1 VVTNPLD
8 LPPGYETRVTPDM
21 LNGTNGHVDE
31 YPRFRLTPISSVKR
45 RSVSIVPCG
54 LNIPIGTISIVCGTQ
69 GLGKSLITCYAAAE
83 LTRHG
88 HGVMFIAEEDSIGA
102 VIKPR
107 LEAVQADLTRVYFP
121 EVERHDDLGGI
132 LLPKDTLDLATL
144 AREADIMLMVV
155 DPWTNHLDGDVDKGA
170 VRAALMPIARA
181 ARDGAFSVILVAHP
195 TKRTDGNPL
204 SQIAHASAVS
214 QVARSAFM
222 LAADPENT
230 EAKTTR
236 ENPYRLLCQEKANL
250 TESATTL
257 RFKIETITLPA
268 DNGEPEVTTA
278 RVVSDGTSMLD
289 WAGIRQLETR
299 KASPHGSDTKITRA
313 TEWLR
318 MFLPADGM
326 EKPDVLEAAEDEGFA
341 KRTIERAAG
350 EACHVV
356 HQPPKPAVWI
366 AKTVQFANETPQETH
381 GEVGELG
388 EMETRMDSAVR
399 QYRHKNV
406 TPARAREDGELE
418 PDAPESDPYILPN
431 DDIPF

>member
-1 VVTNPLD
+1 MTDHLD
-8 LPPGYETRVTPDM
+8 FPAGYESLVTTEQ
-21 LNGTNGHVDE
+21 LNGANGHTDE
-31 YPRFRLTPISSVKR
+31 YPRLRLTPISSVKR

-54 LNIPIGTISIVCGTQ
+54 LNIPIGTISIICGTQ
-69 GLGKSLITCYAAAE
+69 GLGKSLITCYCAAE

-88 HGVMFIAEEDSIGA
+88 HGVIFIAEEDSIGA

-107 LEAVQADLTRVYFP
+107 LEAVQADLDRVYFP

-132 LLPKDTLDLATL
+132 LLPKDTTDLAKL
-144 AREADIMLMVV
+144 AQTVDIMLMVV

-170 VRAALMPIARA
+170 VRSALMPIARA

-195 TKRTDGNPL
+195 TKRTDGTPL

-236 ENPYRLLCQEKANL
+236 ENPHRLLCQEKANL
-250 TESATTL
+250 TESAVTL
-257 RFKIETITLPA
+257 RFKIQTITLPA
-268 DNGEPEVTTA
+268 ENGEPEVKTA

-289 WAGIRQLETR
+289 WAAIRQLETR
-299 KASPHGSDTKITRA
+299 KTNPHGNDTKITTAIDWIR
-313 TEWLR
+313 TY
-318 MFLPADGM
+318 LPIDGLP
-326 EKPDVLEAAEDEGFA
+326 KPMVIVAAEKEGFS

-356 HQPPKPAVWI
+356 LQPPHPAQWI
-366 AKTVQFANETPQETH
+366 PKSVQFANETTQETA
-381 GEVGELG
+381 GELG
-388 EMETRMDSAVR
+388 ELGELENRMDSAVR
-399 QYRHKNV
+399 QTRQQNV
-406 TPARAREDGELE
+406 TPTRARETGELE
-418 PDAPESDPYILPN
+418 PDRPFIPNPDQELP
-431 DDIPF
+431 F